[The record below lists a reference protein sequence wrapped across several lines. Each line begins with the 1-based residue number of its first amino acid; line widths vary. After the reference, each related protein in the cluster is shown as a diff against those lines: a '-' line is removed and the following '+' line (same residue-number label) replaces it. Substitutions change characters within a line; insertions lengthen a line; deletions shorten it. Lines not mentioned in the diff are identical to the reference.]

1 MSNANR
7 ILPVIIMAGAFL
19 LNAKSLGGEFQ
30 DRISLYRPGFSDQT
44 MYMTEFKEE
53 GRYPD
58 AFLRALVRDKKVAVW
73 ADFSP
78 YSNYPSYGHDHSD
91 DPAID
96 IFFSGDYYYDNNYG
110 NFFRK
115 YAKEGVTDGSLP
127 SPEEVRKAK
136 ILKNM
141 KDSFVQVGY
150 TADMERYAFMLN
162 DDPEYVNSYFHY
174 SYYYYTCVGEAAFDT
189 NFRMF
194 IADEDIENAEELVAI
209 WDDRENLYVMS
220 REFYDNNILKLF

>member
-1 MSNANR
+1 MYYSFDDNYATH
-7 ILPVIIMAGAFL
+7 
-19 LNAKSLGGEFQ
+19 
-30 DRISLYRPGFSDQT
+30 FSFDIQRRV
-44 MYMTEFKEE
+44 M
-53 GRYPD
+53 
-58 AFLRALVRDKKVAVW
+58 L
-73 ADFSP
+73 FS
-78 YSNYPSYGHDHSD
+78 
-91 DPAID
+91 
-96 IFFSGDYYYDNNYG
+96 FDYYYDNNYG

-115 YAKEGVTDGSLP
+115 YAKEGVADESLP

-174 SYYYYTCVGEAAFDT
+174 SYYYYTCVEESVFDT

-220 REFYDNNILKLF
+220 REFYDRNIAGQFF